1 MQLTDMEYWNLVKRN
16 FGIPYTFFEL
26 SYEDVISYMKEYSMR
41 YISQYIP
48 HRVWVTLTTADH
60 YDKETGLV
68 NIPYDGEIL
77 SVSDVVTSNSD
88 IVAGYPINPIIS
100 DANSAIQYASD
111 VTMAKPNIALS
122 SAISFTYEF
131 VEPKQLRLY
140 PIHNVTIATI
150 ELTVAHTSLDT
161 IPSRFGRDFIDY
173 AIADLK
179 ENLGVIRSR
188 YSEYTTPFGVI
199 NLNSDS
205 LINQAET
212 TKSRLQEKFQTIP
225 PNKLVSL

>member
-26 SYEDVISYMKEYSMR
+26 SYEDVISHLKEYSMR
-41 YISQYIP
+41 FMSQYVP
-48 HRVWVTLTTADH
+48 HRVWVPLVIEDH
-60 YDKETGLV
+60 YDPTTGLV
-68 NIPYDGEIL
+68 TIPYDGEIL
-77 SVSDVVTSNSD
+77 SVVEVASSNSD

-100 DANSAIQYASD
+100 DAASAIQYVSD

-122 SAISFTYEF
+122 SAIAYTFEF
-131 VEPKQLRLY
+131 VEPNQLRIY
-140 PIHNVTIATI
+140 PIQNVTMATI
-150 ELTVAHTSLDT
+150 ELTVKHKSIST
-161 IPSRFGRDFIDY
+161 IPARFGRDFIDY

-179 ENLGVIRSR
+179 DNLGVIRSK

-199 NLNSDS
+199 NLNSDI
-205 LINQAET
+205 LKNEAET
-212 TKSRLQEKFQTIP
+212 TKSRIQEKFQTFP